1 MIKDFLNEIDIDD
14 NDILKDLLIKRRI
27 LLFILIWINEVSL
40 LKFNEGYYVF

>member
-1 MIKDFLNEIDIDD
+1 MNEIDIDD

-40 LKFNEGYYVF
+40 LKFNEGYNVF

>member
-1 MIKDFLNEIDIDD
+1 MNEIDIDD

-27 LLFILIWINEVSL
+27 LLFILIWVNEVSL

>member
-1 MIKDFLNEIDIDD
+1 MNEIDIDD

>member
-27 LLFILIWINEVSL
+27 LLFILIWVNEVSL
-40 LKFNEGYYVF
+40 LKFNEGYNVF